1 MNDRGLAAL
10 AEREGLVH
18 RVRGLVGVDPH
29 RLMTE
34 TVASWTA
41 HAAAILGEHGVF
53 LPDGLAEGMELV
65 PTGSPGSPEWEAG
78 YNRGK
83 EDSNIATIATI
94 TALRATL
101 TEIRDTARS
110 TYSQRCQW
118 CDPLSLAQLILRPH
132 RPDCPAAIA
141 AVALGTP

>member
-10 AEREGLVH
+10 AAALRDTSIIPEEH
-18 RVRGLVGVDPH
+18 RGSP
-29 RLMTE
+29 
-34 TVASWTA
+34 TA
-41 HAAAILGEHGVF
+41 WAHTAGRILAA
-53 LPDGLAEGMELV
+53 LPPDWCGHEV
-65 PTGSPGSPEWEAG
+65 PGSPEWEAG

>member
-10 AEREGLVH
+10 A
-18 RVRGLVGVDPH
+18 
-29 RLMTE
+29 
-34 TVASWTA
+34 
-41 HAAAILGEHGVF
+41 AALRDTSIIPE
-53 LPDGLAEGMELV
+53 EYR
-65 PTGSPGSPEWEAG
+65 GSPTAWAHTAGRILAALPPDWCGHEIIRLQHEWANANGDAMREAD
-78 YNRGK
+78 
-83 EDSNIATIATI
+83 EAHATI

-141 AVALGTP
+141 AVALETP

>member
-1 MNDRGLAAL
+1 MDDRGLTALVTALETLPVPATYEEWQAAMDRSY
-10 AEREGLVH
+10 AT
-18 RVRGLVGVDPH
+18 D
-29 RLMTE
+29 
-34 TVASWTA
+34 
-41 HAAAILGEHGVF
+41 AAAILAA
-53 LPDGLAEGMELV
+53 LPPDWCGHEIIRLQH
-65 PTGSPGSPEWEAG
+65 EWANANGDAMREAD
-78 YNRGK
+78 
-83 EDSNIATIATI
+83 EAHATI